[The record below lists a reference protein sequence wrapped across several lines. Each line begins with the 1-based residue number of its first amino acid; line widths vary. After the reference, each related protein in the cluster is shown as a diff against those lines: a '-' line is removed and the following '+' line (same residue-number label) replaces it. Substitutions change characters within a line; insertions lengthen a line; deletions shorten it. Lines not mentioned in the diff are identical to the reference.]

1 MARRPNKGGFLGI
14 FRYLASLR
22 SVAQHLQFSLVR
34 RPRMGLGVNDEE
46 ERFSKN
52 RRNRWR
58 SWETTSLDNG
68 LGILGASYL
77 NIFDFSAIG

>member
-1 MARRPNKGGFLGI
+1 
-14 FRYLASLR
+14 
-22 SVAQHLQFSLVR
+22 
-34 RPRMGLGVNDEE
+34 MGLGVNDEE